1 MALNLSGIQAGTV
14 QSNDLND
21 PNVRVIRGKNQFP
34 QSFYHPSTCRYGEVD
49 PVFVMRCERGDT
61 VPYRF
66 ATDLNTFT
74 MASPMKS
81 PVNMYSA
88 AFKVPLEAIYPRN
101 YEIMYAQPNKG
112 DDVPED
118 TRALL
123 DPVKLSN
130 VLISGLIGTYNRLGY
145 SNDFA
150 RNYVRNILLLESI
163 FSSGSLFSKFNMH
176 LDSWKMTIT
185 TFEHSGSTVDLPS
198 MYFDEWFDTYFAP
211 TLKSWFDGSLAQ
223 NKDDRNFYHLIDNL
237 FDDDNVHR
245 YVVTD
250 DKKLI
255 GEQFGGTLGN
265 PITYISFRRALELL
279 RTGEYDLNFAGAD
292 DYNFGDN
299 IEYPT
304 TLYSFYQDL
313 NIEPIIAYQLC
324 CAHFFTN
331 SKVDFIYDAKLWR
344 DNMQSL
350 FPSYEEDGG
359 LYTMIMSFNWNGIT
373 KPYDVMSKGYWS
385 PFLLTE
391 FYSILFDGEENLYY
405 YRRIT
410 SFWFNLFSYQ
420 RSLRYG
426 DYFTGSR
433 PEPIAP
439 GDINTPV
446 IDGSVNALLLT
457 RRLQL
462 TRFLNKVNISGP
474 RIQDYLR
481 ALFGGRLPEAPKDVP
496 VRLSVE
502 RFNVSGFEVNNTG
515 DAQLNPEKENI
526 TTTNLRLDES
536 RYMFEAEIEEPCIL
550 LAVQYFDAHR
560 IYSRTMDRFAWH
572 KNRYDDFIPDM
583 QFTGDQDVKQRELD
597 FANGNDAAFAYNLR
611 YMEYKSR
618 YSYASGGFVRSLPS
632 WAFVTDNND
641 GNPSGL
647 NIDPDYIRSSP
658 SEFDRFYKSL
668 SGYSLGSYF
677 HFITFNTNICAPYRQ
692 MVYAPEILA

>member
-14 QSNDLND
+14 QSNDLNE
-21 PNVRVIRGKNQFP
+21 PNTRVIRGKNQFP

-49 PVFVMRCERGDT
+49 PVFSMRCERGDT

-101 YEIMYAQPNKG
+101 YVIMYPQPNKG

-118 TRALL
+118 TKALF
-123 DPVKLSN
+123 DPIKFASVLSN
-130 VLISGLIGTYNRLGY
+130 FIKGIIDDSSLAIQLG
-145 SNDFA
+145 A
-150 RNYVRNILLLESI
+150 VTRAILLLETM
-163 FSSGSLFSKFNMH
+163 FSAGSLFSKFNMH
-176 LDSWKMTIT
+176 LDSWRFK
-185 TFEHSGSTVDLPS
+185 FESRGASYYS
-198 MYFDEWFDTYFAP
+198 YFDEWFDTFFAP
-211 TLKSWFDGSLAQ
+211 WLKECFLNSTEENTRTPGFYQLFDGVLEDEDTQ
-223 NKDDRNFYHLIDNL
+223 HRYIVLPDGDDR
-237 FDDDNVHR
+237 
-245 YVVTD
+245 
-250 DKKLI
+250 I
-255 GEQFGGTLGN
+255 GQMAPSTSFSQAVY
-265 PITYISFRRALELL
+265 YISFRRALELL
-279 RTGEYDLNFAGAD
+279 RTGEYSFNLDQFTLPQQDFERPVIE
-292 DYNFGDN
+292 YNFY
-299 IEYPT
+299 E
-304 TLYSFYQDL
+304 DL

-331 SKVDFIYDAKLWR
+331 SKIDFIYDAKIWR

-350 FPSYEEDGG
+350 F
-359 LYTMIMSFNWNGIT
+359 MMSGEYIVPVFDWNGIAMQ
-373 KPYDVMSKGYWS
+373 YDVMSKRVFDILLSQSNWS
-385 PFLLTE
+385 YDEPF
-391 FYSILFDGEENLYY
+391 YQWVI
-405 YRRIT
+405 
-410 SFWFNLFSYQ
+410 SFFFNLFSFQ

-462 TRFLNKVNISGP
+462 TRFLNKVNITGP
-474 RIQDYLR
+474 RMQDYLR
-481 ALFGGRLPEAPKDVP
+481 ALFGGRLPQAPKDVP

-515 DAQLNPEKENI
+515 EAQLDSSKPNI

-550 LAVQYFDAHR
+550 IAVQYFDAHR
-560 IYSRTMDRFAWH
+560 IYARTMDRFAWH
-572 KNRYDDFIPDM
+572 KTRFDDFIPDM
-583 QFTGDQDVKQRELD
+583 QFTGDQEVKQRELD
-597 FANGNDAAFAYNLR
+597 FVNGFPDTNFAYNLR
-611 YMEYKSR
+611 YMEYKQR
-618 YSYASGGFVRSLPS
+618 YSYASGGFIRDLRS
-632 WAFVTDNND
+632 WALITDNKD
-641 GNPSGL
+641 GNPQGL

-668 SGYSLGSYF
+668 NGYSLGTYY